1 MLVKEGTTVS
11 AASLNNLLDIPSR
24 PVALLR
30 AHDVISRWTIA
41 TFVSVREKL
50 DIDGFIK
57 FSKLLPL
64 SGMLFA
70 SVGPIFVK

>member
-1 MLVKEGTTVS
+1 MLVKEGTTIS

-30 AHDVISRWTIA
+30 ANDLINRCTTP

-50 DIDGFIK
+50 EILKAITRFRYAIY
-57 FSKLLPL
+57 
-64 SGMLFA
+64 
-70 SVGPIFVK
+70 

>member
-1 MLVKEGTTVS
+1 MLVKEGTTIS

-30 AHDVISRWTIA
+30 ANDLTSRWTTP

-57 FSKLLPL
+57 SSKLLPV
-64 SGMLFA
+64 SVMLFA